1 MDSCPE
7 GANSSTSTSCTSMT
21 PPPAK
26 WKREHCK
33 VQFQDEWLQEPEFK
47 VWLEKCA
54 NTRKAKCALCKK
66 VLSAHRGNLLRHR
79 NSERHCRYEEITK
92 HLISTEG
99 YNVDGGYKN
108 KKVLARIAEMRLCMN
123 IIEHN
128 RSFNSFNH
136 FIDMLYACFPDSE
149 ILTEVSLRRT
159 KIYAIITNVLNQ
171 AIIEKH
177 IEILVNKFFSTL
189 VDESTDVSN
198 DKNLC
203 ILVRYVD
210 EGAIVTYL
218 LDYIKISKSNAEN
231 LYKCFIY
238 ALQKNNLDI
247 ANLVGVCIDNANV
260 MLEKHNSFVSRILAK
275 NSEVV
280 IVPCT
285 CHCMHLIAYSATKCL
300 PTEIVSVIYKIYNY
314 FSRSP
319 KRQNMWN
326 ETFKIFNIGERKIIQ
341 PSPTRWLMLRKSINI
356 ILMQF
361 PALVQFFL
369 DAFVT
374 DNTESVTYIFKIL
387 NNRLTKVYLEF
398 LKYILGVMNKY
409 NLLFQSNDV
418 MIHLLSH
425 KLNKFLKFL
434 GSSFLTYECINT
446 AQHLHAIDIY
456 DNKNLMPVEEIL
468 LHADAEAAME
478 EVKSTNDVSDDD
490 MKQFYQNIQKF
501 YQTAYEAATARLPFD
516 EEFLNAL
523 DFLNP
528 TITLDIR
535 MHKDQLNHILQ
546 KFPSKFDNHNVHL
559 EWREIAVYFEP
570 NETIEIAKLNICDF
584 WKKISQIKNPLG
596 QCRFPNIMKVVQLC
610 LALPHS
616 NAEVE
621 RFFSMISKIKTDK
634 RNKLRC
640 KTISSLTRL
649 KLDLKSTKKTCA
661 NWQPSKR
668 ALQLCNDDDMYKKE
682 TIPQHLTGIILP
694 DEEETES
701 DTDTDRNNSETHIT
715 NHIFTLQ
722 KEITKN

>member
-92 HLISTEG
+92 HLISTE
-99 YNVDGGYKN
+99 
-108 KKVLARIAEMRLCMN
+108 
-123 IIEHN
+123 
-128 RSFNSFNH
+128 
-136 FIDMLYACFPDSE
+136 
-149 ILTEVSLRRT
+149 
-159 KIYAIITNVLNQ
+159 
-171 AIIEKH
+171 
-177 IEILVNKFFSTL
+177 
-189 VDESTDVSN
+189 
-198 DKNLC
+198 
-203 ILVRYVD
+203 
-210 EGAIVTYL
+210 
-218 LDYIKISKSNAEN
+218 
-231 LYKCFIY
+231 
-238 ALQKNNLDI
+238 
-247 ANLVGVCIDNANV
+247 
-260 MLEKHNSFVSRILAK
+260 
-275 NSEVV
+275 
-280 IVPCT
+280 
-285 CHCMHLIAYSATKCL
+285 
-300 PTEIVSVIYKIYNY
+300 
-314 FSRSP
+314 
-319 KRQNMWN
+319 
-326 ETFKIFNIGERKIIQ
+326 
-341 PSPTRWLMLRKSINI
+341 
-356 ILMQF
+356 
-361 PALVQFFL
+361 
-369 DAFVT
+369 
-374 DNTESVTYIFKIL
+374 
-387 NNRLTKVYLEF
+387 
-398 LKYILGVMNKY
+398 
-409 NLLFQSNDV
+409 
-418 MIHLLSH
+418 
-425 KLNKFLKFL
+425 